1 MAGGDNKYVKQFTW
15 VIFVHNFSC
24 DFSQKSIKCFT
35 KIFSTKVWSNTT
47 PNSQFSED
55 FKPIHREI
63 IYTNY
68 MRNPSYLIKIS
79 GEK

>member
-1 MAGGDNKYVKQFTW
+1 MAGCGYKYVKQFTW
-15 VIFVHNFSC
+15 VILGHNFSF

-55 FKPIHREI
+55 FKAIHREI
-63 IYTNY
+63 IYTN
-68 MRNPSYLIKIS
+68 
-79 GEK
+79 